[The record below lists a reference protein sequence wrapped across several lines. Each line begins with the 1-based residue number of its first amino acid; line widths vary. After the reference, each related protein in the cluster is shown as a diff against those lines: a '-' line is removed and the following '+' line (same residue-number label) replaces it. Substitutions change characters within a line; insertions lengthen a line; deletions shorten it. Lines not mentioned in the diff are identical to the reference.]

1 MSNVSRFTAGIEDL
15 SRRNPEIF
23 GAQTTEPLVNQASM
37 DMGMNWVNNQRLGG
51 GDDIENLE
59 AFASQ
64 PERFGRPQERILESL
79 SRREGAGKNAA
90 KARERRARKADV
102 DAGTFERSTR
112 GRGLSARQQKAATRR
127 LGLSRSLAIADAG
140 SSSRR
145 STTDLAIGARKS
157 AAGLEKAIFGQEL
170 AGMTSLGNAEGQKQV
185 REAQEAANSKSARR
199 STTGMVVGAGL
210 SLLSLLSSE
219 QAKDKRGKAGGL
231 LDKLKDVRIERWN
244 YKGEDKEH
252 IGPYAEEFNNT
263 FGTTDG
269 DLGRINL
276 IDYLGVTLG
285 AVKELNEKVEANG

>member
-1 MSNVSRFTAGIEDL
+1 MSNVTRFTAGIEDL

-23 GAQTTEPLVNQASM
+23 GAQTTEPLVSQETM
-37 DMGMNWVNNQRLGG
+37 DRGMSWVNAQSLGG
-51 GDDIENLE
+51 QDDLENLE
-59 AFASQ
+59 RFASS
-64 PERFGRPQERILESL
+64 PERFGRSQERILEGI
-79 SRREGAGKNAA
+79 SRRQGAGKNAA

-140 SSSRR
+140 SGSRR

-157 AAGLEKAIFGQEL
+157 AAQLESAVFGQEMAGLSSL
-170 AGMTSLGNAEGQKQV
+170 ANAEGQKQV
-185 REAQEAANSKSARR
+185 REAQEAAGRKAARK
-199 STTGMVVGAGL
+199 STTGMLVGAGL
-210 SLLSLLSSE
+210 NLISMLSSE
-219 QAKDKRGKAGGL
+219 KAKDKRGKAGGL